1 MARKHESEAD
11 RAQAQEEPGLPWSAS
26 VDEGTPVTTYT
37 TQPRLNGTGN
47 PSVNEQDDHVFIT
60 FLRGFGPIIL
70 AVAFGIVGSLVAA
83 GFIMR
88 PATTASV
95 DDLKSSVSTFIE
107 NHNKL
112 DFVKD
117 NFLKQHLQEINF
129 SLRELLDRSR
139 QTEIQQA
146 RTDAKVEDVMRLLT
160 NAPAPSP
167 SQSPLKALPKKPAT
181 IREP

>member
-1 MARKHESEAD
+1 MAPYYKAD
-11 RAQAQEEPGLPWSAS
+11 AAQAPVLNEPELRAAS
-26 VDEGTPVTTYT
+26 SEGEPMATPST
-37 TQPRLNGTGN
+37 PHLNGSGN
-47 PSVNEQDDHVFIT
+47 MAVHDEQDHAFIA
-60 FLRGFGPIIL
+60 FLRGFGPVIL
-70 AVAFGIVGSLVAA
+70 AAAFGVIASLAAA
-83 GFIMR
+83 GFIMK
-88 PATTASV
+88 PATTAYV
-95 DDLKSSVSTFIE
+95 DDLKTSVSTFIE